1 MKTANIEPFDTDKE
15 MITLHFGEH
24 FIIERRSKGEK
35 KGSRTH
41 RTAVTGLAVILA
53 AMLCVGCGKAEQTP
67 AASAQPSAAAETT
80 APSEPP
86 EASSVPAS
94 AAAAT
99 AVPETSEPE
108 QSSAPTPLSA
118 QEQYLADAQAY
129 FDAGDYYRAYDAA
142 MRSQSEADTEVYA
155 RSEELIEQIR
165 DAVAANEP
173 ENSEELERTFSV
185 SGGGQLRVSA
195 QSGPLEMLVTDNDDP
210 KRFVRFYVRHGETG
224 SVYLPSGS
232 YTVTCKL
239 GFIWFDDET
248 GFGEYYDYL
257 ALEDPLVFEFNMTG
271 GWISNSTWSLT
282 I

>member
-1 MKTANIEPFDTDKE
+1 M
-15 MITLHFGEH
+15 HFGEH

-53 AMLCVGCGKAEQTP
+53 AMLCVGCGKAEQATAAPAQTP
-67 AASAQPSAAAETT
+67 TTAETT

-86 EASSVPAS
+86 EASSVPTS
-94 AAAAT
+94 AVAAT

-118 QEQYLADAQAY
+118 QEEYLAAAQKY
-129 FDAGDYYRAYDAA
+129 FDEGEYYLAYDAA
-142 MRSQSEADTEVYA
+142 MNSQNEADADICE

-165 DAVAANEP
+165 DAVAENEP
-173 ENSEELERTFSV
+173 ENGEELERSFSV
-185 SGGGQLRVSA
+185 SGGGQLRISA
-195 QSGPLEMLVTDNDDP
+195 QSGPLEMLVEDNDNP
-210 KRFVRFYVRHGETG
+210 KQYVRFYVRHGETG
-224 SVYLPSGS
+224 NVYLPGGS

-239 GFIWFDDET
+239 GNIWFDDET

-271 GWISNSTWSLT
+271 GWISNSIWSLT